1 VVVRNEVAAIWALA
15 FPWCWLGLCLELKY
29 HMHPHC
35 GKLHASRVFAHH
47 VFLEFDYGEPPI
59 AMGHTVSSSTVPE
72 NCLEYSTRNHVIPAW
87 DPTNGTTNENY
98 RKGHSSNYGKPT
110 SPLQTILRMV
120 AETKKATAN
129 GAIRLGIDR
138 REREWAW
145 RDDEEGKDQS
155 QYQGVN

>member
-1 VVVRNEVAAIWALA
+1 VVVRNEVPMMLVGSL
-15 FPWCWLGLCLELKY
+15 PWTQI
-29 HMHPHC
+29 PHAPTLWKVTRFSSIRSSC
-35 GKLHASRVFAHH
+35 
-47 VFLEFDYGEPPI
+47 FLEFDYGEPPI